1 MPEKGHVYETNVVT
15 MLKLKTPSVDMPSPM
30 PEKKWRRAVQ
40 KPQKSTPEM
49 IAIVL
54 RLIEYFENS
63 EPTLRRHESHLYRD
77 LG

>member
-1 MPEKGHVYETNVVT
+1 MPEKGHFYETNMVT
-15 MLKLKTPSVDMPSPM
+15 MLKLKTPSGDTPSPM

-49 IAIVL
+49 IAIVH

-63 EPTLRRHESHLYRD
+63 
-77 LG
+77 

>member
-1 MPEKGHVYETNVVT
+1 MLEKGLVYETNVVT
-15 MLKLKTPSVDMPSPM
+15 MLKLKTTSGDKPSAK

-40 KPQKSTPEM
+40 KQQTSTPEM

-63 EPTLRRHESHLYRD
+63 
-77 LG
+77 